1 MSDVKV
7 VENKLTK
14 KELNRSWFTW
24 FKYYLCVFGFERL
37 EAPGFLL
44 SMMPIADHF
53 YKGDE
58 EKKKALLKRH
68 AVFFNTEVGF
78 GSVIPGIVLSLEE
91 AKANGADISD
101 DFINNIKVGLM
112 GPLAGI
118 GDSINQATMTPILL
132 SICIGL
138 SAEGAASGVLLF
150 VLFNMAYFI
159 IVSRIL
165 FFKGYNLGESVV
177 DNLLG
182 KKMTLIQN
190 SLTVAGLTVT
200 GAITANYVKFNIT
213 AQYVSEYKTVVIQEV
228 LDGLFPKLIPVL
240 LVFLGYWLISKKR
253 FSALKVMLIY
263 VLIATV
269 GVLIRLL

>member
-1 MSDVKV
+1 MESN
-7 VENKLTK
+7 NKLTK
-14 KELNRSWFTW
+14 KDYLNTTLRA
-24 FKYYLCVFGFERL
+24 YLLQNAFNYSNYQGVGYANILYPALRK
-37 EAPGFLL
+37 
-44 SMMPIADHF
+44 M
-53 YKGDE
+53 YKDDE
-58 EKKKALLKRH
+58 QLKKALIDNIE
-68 AVFFNTEVGF
+68 FYNTNPHFVPF
-78 GSVIPGIVLSLEE
+78 VSNLQLVMLE
-91 AKANGADISD
+91 NGRPIEEGRSMKMA
-101 DFINNIKVGLM
+101 LM

-138 SAEGAASGVLLF
+138 SAEGSASGVLLF